1 MKPQL
6 LLPLLLAALLPM
18 TASAQSGEGEFPDL
32 FNTSAA
38 YDMLAVF
45 PQADKLA
52 EDPFFTGTLGADTLF
67 LDRAHRIDSVVRPS
81 QLCNL
86 YSLSGGSKD
95 DPEQV
100 VEFFASFDPESLPQK
115 VRGAWID
122 EICSVRD
129 ELSYCLQRLAQ
140 AGYAQYWQEQVR
152 PCLNNAIEQY
162 RIAPEQ
168 LGAIHQEITRLAGG
182 QPLDATGSRIYILG
196 NIDNAFAL
204 LDETFCCTPL
214 LLDPETAR
222 QYRIDFMQVYIHENL
237 HRLSLSG
244 ELLDMLQTLYDND
257 DFYRTH
263 EDRARAYGE
272 GGNEAFVVA
281 AERYV
286 SRRLGRIDDKQVL
299 DEFLVYCDGTH
310 VLAPIVYRYLP
321 DLRDGEPFDGE
332 DAFVEREL
340 REDLDHLCLH
350 FGQCRAPLRR
360 GDACSGAEQVQ
371 RHVIGSPSVSAPFD
385 GVQFR
390 GCQPCRGVIP
400 HGVAHVVLRP
410 GVEGVT
416 PLCRE
421 LFRRTLE
428 VGAIHC

>member
-1 MKPQL
+1 MQRPRRTL
-6 LLPLLLAALLPM
+6 LLPATARTSGLRTILAGAGAAL
-18 TASAQSGEGEFPDL
+18 
-32 FNTSAA
+32 
-38 YDMLAVF
+38 
-45 PQADKLA
+45 
-52 EDPFFTGTLGADTLF
+52 
-67 LDRAHRIDSVVRPS
+67 
-81 QLCNL
+81 
-86 YSLSGGSKD
+86 
-95 DPEQV
+95 PEQ
-100 VEFFASFDPESLPQK
+100 
-115 VRGAWID
+115 
-122 EICSVRD
+122 RD
-129 ELSYCLQRLAQ
+129 RT
-140 AGYAQYWQEQVR
+140 V
-152 PCLNNAIEQY
+152 
-162 RIAPEQ
+162 PEQ

-321 DLRDGEPFDGE
+321 DLRDGESFDG
-332 DAFVEREL
+332 F
-340 REDLDHLCLH
+340 
-350 FGQCRAPLRR
+350 LRR
-360 GDACSGAEQVQ
+360 LLD
-371 RHVIGSPSVSAPFD
+371 RRI
-385 GVQFR
+385 
-390 GCQPCRGVIP
+390 
-400 HGVAHVVLRP
+400 RP
-410 GVEGVT
+410 GKVESQY
-416 PLCRE
+416 
-421 LFRRTLE
+421 RRAMKKLAGTRKSE
-428 VGAIHC
+428 TTATETRS

>member
-299 DEFLVYCDGTH
+299 DEFLFYCDGTH

-321 DLRDGEPFDGE
+321 DLRDGESFDG
-332 DAFVEREL
+332 F
-340 REDLDHLCLH
+340 
-350 FGQCRAPLRR
+350 LRR
-360 GDACSGAEQVQ
+360 LLD
-371 RHVIGSPSVSAPFD
+371 RRI
-385 GVQFR
+385 
-390 GCQPCRGVIP
+390 
-400 HGVAHVVLRP
+400 RP
-410 GVEGVT
+410 GKVESQY
-416 PLCRE
+416 
-421 LFRRTLE
+421 RRAMKKLAGTRKSE
-428 VGAIHC
+428 TTATETRSRTQNP

>member
-38 YDMLAVF
+38 YDILAVF

-222 QYRIDFMQVYIHENL
+222 Q
-237 HRLSLSG
+237 
-244 ELLDMLQTLYDND
+244 
-257 DFYRTH
+257 
-263 EDRARAYGE
+263 
-272 GGNEAFVVA
+272 
-281 AERYV
+281 
-286 SRRLGRIDDKQVL
+286 
-299 DEFLVYCDGTH
+299 
-310 VLAPIVYRYLP
+310 
-321 DLRDGEPFDGE
+321 
-332 DAFVEREL
+332 
-340 REDLDHLCLH
+340 
-350 FGQCRAPLRR
+350 
-360 GDACSGAEQVQ
+360 
-371 RHVIGSPSVSAPFD
+371 
-385 GVQFR
+385 
-390 GCQPCRGVIP
+390 
-400 HGVAHVVLRP
+400 
-410 GVEGVT
+410 
-416 PLCRE
+416 
-421 LFRRTLE
+421 
-428 VGAIHC
+428 

>member
-182 QPLDATGSRIYILG
+182 QPLTLRVPESTSSAT
-196 NIDNAFAL
+196 
-204 LDETFCCTPL
+204 
-214 LLDPETAR
+214 
-222 QYRIDFMQVYIHENL
+222 
-237 HRLSLSG
+237 
-244 ELLDMLQTLYDND
+244 
-257 DFYRTH
+257 
-263 EDRARAYGE
+263 
-272 GGNEAFVVA
+272 
-281 AERYV
+281 
-286 SRRLGRIDDKQVL
+286 
-299 DEFLVYCDGTH
+299 
-310 VLAPIVYRYLP
+310 
-321 DLRDGEPFDGE
+321 
-332 DAFVEREL
+332 
-340 REDLDHLCLH
+340 
-350 FGQCRAPLRR
+350 
-360 GDACSGAEQVQ
+360 
-371 RHVIGSPSVSAPFD
+371 
-385 GVQFR
+385 
-390 GCQPCRGVIP
+390 
-400 HGVAHVVLRP
+400 
-410 GVEGVT
+410 
-416 PLCRE
+416 
-421 LFRRTLE
+421 
-428 VGAIHC
+428 

>member
-162 RIAPEQ
+162 RIAPVGFE
-168 LGAIHQEITRLAGG
+168 
-182 QPLDATGSRIYILG
+182 
-196 NIDNAFAL
+196 
-204 LDETFCCTPL
+204 
-214 LLDPETAR
+214 
-222 QYRIDFMQVYIHENL
+222 
-237 HRLSLSG
+237 
-244 ELLDMLQTLYDND
+244 
-257 DFYRTH
+257 
-263 EDRARAYGE
+263 
-272 GGNEAFVVA
+272 FVV
-281 AERYV
+281 
-286 SRRLGRIDDKQVL
+286 Q
-299 DEFLVYCDGTH
+299 
-310 VLAPIVYRYLP
+310 
-321 DLRDGEPFDGE
+321 
-332 DAFVEREL
+332 
-340 REDLDHLCLH
+340 
-350 FGQCRAPLRR
+350 Q
-360 GDACSGAEQVQ
+360 
-371 RHVIGSPSVSAPFD
+371 
-385 GVQFR
+385 
-390 GCQPCRGVIP
+390 
-400 HGVAHVVLRP
+400 HGVTDFGFGTGFP
-410 GVEGVT
+410 P
-416 PLCRE
+416 PLVRISG
-421 LFRRTLE
+421 FRR
-428 VGAIHC
+428 VFS

>member
-6 LLPLLLAALLPM
+6 LLSLLLAALLPM

-86 YSLSGGSKD
+86 YSLSRGSKD

-281 AERYV
+281 GRTVCIPPPGAHRRQAGIGRISRLLRRHARIGANRLPLSARPAGRRV
-286 SRRLGRIDDKQVL
+286 LRRLSPPAVRPPHPAGQSRK
-299 DEFLVYCDGTH
+299 
-310 VLAPIVYRYLP
+310 PIPPGY
-321 DLRDGEPFDGE
+321 EKT
-332 DAFVEREL
+332 
-340 REDLDHLCLH
+340 
-350 FGQCRAPLRR
+350 RR
-360 GDACSGAEQVQ
+360 NPEIRTNGGGNPVPNPKS
-371 RHVIGSPSVSAPFD
+371 
-385 GVQFR
+385 
-390 GCQPCRGVIP
+390 
-400 HGVAHVVLRP
+400 
-410 GVEGVT
+410 VT
-416 PLCRE
+416 PCCC
-421 LFRRTLE
+421 TTNSNPT
-428 VGAIHC
+428 V

>member
-6 LLPLLLAALLPM
+6 LLSLLLAALLPM
-18 TASAQSGEGEFPDL
+18 TASAQSGEGEFPEL

-45 PQADKLA
+45 PQADRLA

-86 YSLSGGSKD
+86 YSLSGDSKD

-152 PCLNNAIEQY
+152 PRLNSTIEQY
-162 RIAPEQ
+162 RIDPE
-168 LGAIHQEITRLAGG
+168 LLRGVHREILRLAGEL
-182 QPLDATGSRIYILG
+182 PLAPGTRIYILG

-222 QYRIDFMQVYIHENL
+222 QYSIDFMQVYIHENL
-237 HRLSLSG
+237 HRLPLST

-286 SRRLGRIDDKQVL
+286 SRRLGRIDDRQVS
-299 DEFLVYCDGTH
+299 DEFLVYCDGSH

-321 DLRDGEPFDGE
+321 DLRDGESFDG
-332 DAFVEREL
+332 F
-340 REDLDHLCLH
+340 
-350 FGQCRAPLRR
+350 LRR
-360 GDACSGAEQVQ
+360 L
-371 RHVIGSPSVSAPFD
+371 FD
-385 GVQFR
+385 R
-390 GCQPCRGVIP
+390 RI
-400 HGVAHVVLRP
+400 RP
-410 GVEGVT
+410 GKVESQYRRAMKKLTGVRKPEKT
-416 PLCRE
+416 ATETRSQNP
-421 LFRRTLE
+421 
-428 VGAIHC
+428 

>member
-38 YDMLAVF
+38 YDILAVF

-272 GGNEAFVVA
+272 GGNEAFVVT

-321 DLRDGEPFDGE
+321 DLRDGESFDG
-332 DAFVEREL
+332 F
-340 REDLDHLCLH
+340 
-350 FGQCRAPLRR
+350 LRR
-360 GDACSGAEQVQ
+360 LLD
-371 RHVIGSPSVSAPFD
+371 RRI
-385 GVQFR
+385 
-390 GCQPCRGVIP
+390 
-400 HGVAHVVLRP
+400 RP
-410 GVEGVT
+410 GKVESQY
-416 PLCRE
+416 
-421 LFRRTLE
+421 RRAMKKLAGTRKSE
-428 VGAIHC
+428 TTATETRS

>member
-115 VRGAWID
+115 V
-122 EICSVRD
+122 
-129 ELSYCLQRLAQ
+129 
-140 AGYAQYWQEQVR
+140 
-152 PCLNNAIEQY
+152 
-162 RIAPEQ
+162 

-321 DLRDGEPFDGE
+321 DLRDGESFDG
-332 DAFVEREL
+332 F
-340 REDLDHLCLH
+340 
-350 FGQCRAPLRR
+350 LRR
-360 GDACSGAEQVQ
+360 L
-371 RHVIGSPSVSAPFD
+371 FD
-385 GVQFR
+385 R
-390 GCQPCRGVIP
+390 RI
-400 HGVAHVVLRP
+400 RP
-410 GVEGVT
+410 GKVESQY
-416 PLCRE
+416 
-421 LFRRTLE
+421 RRAMKKLAGTRKSE
-428 VGAIHC
+428 PTAAETRSRTQNP

>member
-140 AGYAQYWQEQVR
+140 AGYAQYWQEQVSPPFLH
-152 PCLNNAIEQY
+152 PCYFGTDVPSNDQL
-162 RIAPEQ
+162 IAAQHSTEEICKMIGADS
-168 LGAIHQEITRLAGG
+168 LGYMEIDYLEGMAGG
-182 QPLDATGSRIYILG
+182 L
-196 NIDNAFAL
+196 
-204 LDETFCCTPL
+204 
-214 LLDPETAR
+214 
-222 QYRIDFMQVYIHENL
+222 
-237 HRLSLSG
+237 
-244 ELLDMLQTLYDND
+244 
-257 DFYRTH
+257 
-263 EDRARAYGE
+263 
-272 GGNEAFVVA
+272 
-281 AERYV
+281 
-286 SRRLGRIDDKQVL
+286 
-299 DEFLVYCDGTH
+299 
-310 VLAPIVYRYLP
+310 PICKAC
-321 DLRDGEPFDGE
+321 FDGKY
-332 DAFVEREL
+332 
-340 REDLDHLCLH
+340 
-350 FGQCRAPLRR
+350 PM
-360 GDACSGAEQVQ
+360 
-371 RHVIGSPSVSAPFD
+371 
-385 GVQFR
+385 
-390 GCQPCRGVIP
+390 VIP
-400 HGVAHVVLRP
+400 DENNLQNDF
-410 GVEGVT
+410 E
-416 PLCRE
+416 
-421 LFRRTLE
+421 
-428 VGAIHC
+428 IHKI

>member
-6 LLPLLLAALLPM
+6 LLSLLLAALLPM

-67 LDRAHRIDSVVRPS
+67 LDRA
-81 QLCNL
+81 
-86 YSLSGGSKD
+86 
-95 DPEQV
+95 
-100 VEFFASFDPESLPQK
+100 QK

-321 DLRDGEPFDGE
+321 DLRDGESFDG
-332 DAFVEREL
+332 F
-340 REDLDHLCLH
+340 
-350 FGQCRAPLRR
+350 LRR
-360 GDACSGAEQVQ
+360 L
-371 RHVIGSPSVSAPFD
+371 FD
-385 GVQFR
+385 R
-390 GCQPCRGVIP
+390 RI
-400 HGVAHVVLRP
+400 RP
-410 GVEGVT
+410 GKVESQY
-416 PLCRE
+416 
-421 LFRRTLE
+421 RRAMKKLAGTRKSE
-428 VGAIHC
+428 PTAAETRSRTQNP

>member
-1 MKPQL
+1 
-6 LLPLLLAALLPM
+6 M
-18 TASAQSGEGEFPDL
+18 TASAQSGEENFPI
-32 FNTSAA
+32 FSTPRRHTTYS
-38 YDMLAVF
+38 
-45 PQADKLA
+45 
-52 EDPFFTGTLGADTLF
+52 PFFRRRTNSPKTRFSPAHWERTRCSSTGRTGSI
-67 LDRAHRIDSVVRPS
+67 RSSVAS

-263 EDRARAYGE
+263 EDRARAYGRK
-272 GGNEAFVVA
+272 A
-281 AERYV
+281 A
-286 SRRLGRIDDKQVL
+286 
-299 DEFLVYCDGTH
+299 T
-310 VLAPIVYRYLP
+310 
-321 DLRDGEPFDGE
+321 
-332 DAFVEREL
+332 
-340 REDLDHLCLH
+340 
-350 FGQCRAPLRR
+350 
-360 GDACSGAEQVQ
+360 
-371 RHVIGSPSVSAPFD
+371 RHSS
-385 GVQFR
+385 
-390 GCQPCRGVIP
+390 
-400 HGVAHVVLRP
+400 
-410 GVEGVT
+410 
-416 PLCRE
+416 
-421 LFRRTLE
+421 
-428 VGAIHC
+428 

>member
-1 MKPQL
+1 
-6 LLPLLLAALLPM
+6 
-18 TASAQSGEGEFPDL
+18 
-32 FNTSAA
+32 
-38 YDMLAVF
+38 
-45 PQADKLA
+45 
-52 EDPFFTGTLGADTLF
+52 
-67 LDRAHRIDSVVRPS
+67 
-81 QLCNL
+81 
-86 YSLSGGSKD
+86 
-95 DPEQV
+95 
-100 VEFFASFDPESLPQK
+100 
-115 VRGAWID
+115 
-122 EICSVRD
+122 
-129 ELSYCLQRLAQ
+129 
-140 AGYAQYWQEQVR
+140 VR

-321 DLRDGEPFDGE
+321 DLRDGESFDG
-332 DAFVEREL
+332 F
-340 REDLDHLCLH
+340 
-350 FGQCRAPLRR
+350 LRR
-360 GDACSGAEQVQ
+360 LLD
-371 RHVIGSPSVSAPFD
+371 RRI
-385 GVQFR
+385 
-390 GCQPCRGVIP
+390 
-400 HGVAHVVLRP
+400 RP
-410 GVEGVT
+410 GKVESQY
-416 PLCRE
+416 
-421 LFRRTLE
+421 RRAMKKLAGTRKSE
-428 VGAIHC
+428 TTATETRS

>member
-6 LLPLLLAALLPM
+6 LLSLLLAALLPM

-86 YSLSGGSKD
+86 YSLSRGSKD

-281 AERYV
+281 AER
-286 SRRLGRIDDKQVL
+286 
-299 DEFLVYCDGTH
+299 
-310 VLAPIVYRYLP
+310 
-321 DLRDGEPFDGE
+321 
-332 DAFVEREL
+332 
-340 REDLDHLCLH
+340 
-350 FGQCRAPLRR
+350 
-360 GDACSGAEQVQ
+360 
-371 RHVIGSPSVSAPFD
+371 
-385 GVQFR
+385 
-390 GCQPCRGVIP
+390 
-400 HGVAHVVLRP
+400 
-410 GVEGVT
+410 
-416 PLCRE
+416 
-421 LFRRTLE
+421 
-428 VGAIHC
+428 